1 MDMMMDDDFTRMLL
15 KKKFL
20 DRWENEGGRI
30 VADPAGADE
39 WRPKSNLE
47 GEFDR
52 VSVMPANPDGRVEAR
67 QRRIRR
73 TGKDS

>member
-1 MDMMMDDDFTRMLL
+1 MTMADDFTRMLL
-15 KKKFL
+15 KKKVL

-39 WRPKSNLE
+39 CRPKSNHE

-52 VSVMPANPDGRVEAR
+52 LSGSFGNSAVCSPTKGRKPAV
-67 QRRIRR
+67 
-73 TGKDS
+73 K